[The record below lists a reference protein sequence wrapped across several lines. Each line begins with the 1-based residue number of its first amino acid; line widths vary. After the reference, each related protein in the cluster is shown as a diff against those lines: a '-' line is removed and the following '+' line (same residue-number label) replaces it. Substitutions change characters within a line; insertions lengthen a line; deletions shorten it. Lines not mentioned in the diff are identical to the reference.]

1 MISPAD
7 VCNSLEVLV
16 SSGSNGSSGS
26 DVEYSEI
33 MISAVLAEGFHTTV
47 VSIRILNDVFLC
59 MNPENTGKCKYVYVY
74 AYMCMYVL

>member
-7 VCNSLEVLV
+7 VCNSLGVLV

-26 DVEYSEI
+26 NIEYSE

-47 VSIRILNDVFLC
+47 VRKIS
-59 MNPENTGKCKYVYVY
+59 EY
-74 AYMCMYVL
+74 

>member
-16 SSGSNGSSGS
+16 SSGSNI
-26 DVEYSEI
+26 EYSE

-47 VSIRILNDVFLC
+47 VRKIS
-59 MNPENTGKCKYVYVY
+59 EY
-74 AYMCMYVL
+74 

>member
-47 VSIRILNDVFLC
+47 VRKIS
-59 MNPENTGKCKYVYVY
+59 EY
-74 AYMCMYVL
+74 